1 MEDAKKKKP
10 TGQAAGK
17 PGKPQKEVSAG
28 LRKQPAIMNLGG
40 NNAARKGKV

>member
-1 MEDAKKKKP
+1 MEDAKKKG

-17 PGKPQKEVSAG
+17 PGKSPSQVTAG

-40 NNAARKGKV
+40 KNAAKKGKV